1 MSVSIA
7 PRQIRKRRLPITF
20 KMLPD
25 IRLLWK
31 EMTGILH
38 RRKLVCT
45 AATLLLLAAVVFL
58 LVPRDASLLS
68 QVQLKQVPDKALR
81 ADLKTLS
88 GEIGRWGDFA
98 GYNLLLVLGV
108 WMGGRVCRSRYFQ
121 RLAVAS
127 MMCAVLAGLA
137 ANVFRFSLGR
147 PRPGAITKLGV
158 PDGLYG
164 PQIKWSFNSFP
175 SGHTATAFG
184 SAIPLAVAMPVIG
197 VPALAGA
204 ATVSW
209 ARMYGNQHHPSD
221 VVVAIWIALLFGVP
235 LGLAVRK
242 TRFVKA
248 DGDPSEEEPTEE
260 EVVEGLEMGEAK
272 TQRPAGA

>member
-7 PRQIRKRRLPITF
+7 PRQIRTRRLPITS

-25 IRLLWK
+25 IRLLWR
-31 EMTGILH
+31 EMTGVLH
-38 RRKLVCT
+38 RRKIVW
-45 AATLLLLAAVVFL
+45 AVATLLLLAAVVFL

-68 QVQLKQVPDKALR
+68 QVQLKHVPDKVLR

-108 WMGGRVCRSRYFQ
+108 WMGGRICRSRYFQ

-137 ANVFRFSLGR
+137 ANILRFSLGR
-147 PRPGAITKLGV
+147 PRPGAIVKLGV

-221 VVVAIWIALLFGVP
+221 VVVAIWLALLFGVP

-248 DGDPSEEEPTEE
+248 DSDPSDEESAENDE
-260 EVVEGLEMGEAK
+260 VEGLEMGEAK